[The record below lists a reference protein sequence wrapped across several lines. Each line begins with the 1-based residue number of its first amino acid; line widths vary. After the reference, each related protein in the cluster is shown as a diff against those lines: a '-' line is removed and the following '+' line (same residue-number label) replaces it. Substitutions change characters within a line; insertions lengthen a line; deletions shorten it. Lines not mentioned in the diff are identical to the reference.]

1 MREKSEAESLG
12 SYLSERVFAGEKGEK
27 LMPEEADVKGFDV
40 FLSRYTE
47 GLAIERAAVEHLHG
61 AE

>member
-1 MREKSEAESLG
+1 
-12 SYLSERVFAGEKGEK
+12 
-27 LMPEEADVKGFDV
+27 MPEEADVKGFDV